1 MKLLIFLC
9 YDIYPFTDEN
19 ECLVDTDI
27 CGKDADMYC
36 VNKYKGYSCVSSL
49 PDPQR
54 KYANIESNVYNI
66 QNTCNCQFTFIPLA
80 LP

>member
-19 ECLVDTDI
+19 ECLVDADI

-54 KYANIESNVYNI
+54 MYTNIESNVYNI
-66 QNTCNCQFTFIPLA
+66 QIDYQHSA
-80 LP
+80 H